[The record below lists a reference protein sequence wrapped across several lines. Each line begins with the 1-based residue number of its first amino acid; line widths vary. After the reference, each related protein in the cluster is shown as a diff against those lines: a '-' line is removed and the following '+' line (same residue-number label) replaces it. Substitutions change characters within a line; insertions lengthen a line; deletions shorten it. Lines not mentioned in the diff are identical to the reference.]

1 MDFSLP
7 QTHLNGLSAQQF
19 LDEYWQKKPLLIR
32 GAFPEFQSPDFCP
45 LSPDELAGLALEE
58 DIISRLI
65 TGTHDDDNWN
75 IEYGPFHPNRFEQ
88 LPESGWS
95 LLVSDVEKH
104 LPDFSQFV
112 DYFRFIPDWRIDD
125 LMVSY
130 APKDGSVGK
139 HTDEYDVFLL
149 QTYGQR
155 RWQIED
161 ERSQSDV
168 LPNIDIQLLKDFN
181 ATQDWVLEP
190 GDMLYLPPGV
200 AHYGVAQSDCMT
212 WSFGFRSPSWQSLI
226 EDYCDTASKHLS
238 QAQRYA
244 DPHLTLQANP
254 AHISS
259 QALNTVRE
267 KLNELLHMDDTQFA
281 NWFGKSVSEQACHF
295 TLHEQHISA
304 DSLACDLTSGRELIL
319 SPYVRLAFTT
329 HADNT
334 YQVFIN
340 GESTQIT
347 PTPKHAHMLERIL
360 HNKRVDIHASHTTLT
375 DDIINWLTAGFNQGY
390 WVWEDELMYEDD
402 NDLSENI

>member
-1 MDFSLP
+1 MDFSTP
-7 QTHLNGLSAQQF
+7 QTHLNGLTAQQF

-32 GAFPEFQSPDFCP
+32 GAFPEFQDPDFCP

-65 TGTHDDDNWN
+65 TGTHKKDDWN

-104 LPDFSQFV
+104 LPDFTQFV

-149 QTYGQR
+149 QAYGQR

-161 ERSQSDV
+161 ERSQSDM
-168 LPNIDIQLLKDFN
+168 LPGLDIQLLKDFN
-181 ATQDWVLEP
+181 ATQDWILEP

-200 AHYGVAQSDCMT
+200 AHYGVAKSDCMT
-212 WSFGFRSPSWQSLI
+212 WSFGFRSPSWQSLLN
-226 EDYCDTASKHLS
+226 DYCDTATKDLTES
-238 QAQRYA
+238 QRYA
-244 DPHLTLQANP
+244 DPHLNTQHNP
-254 AHISS
+254 AEISS
-259 QALNTVRE
+259 QALNDVRA
-267 KLNELLHMDDTQFA
+267 KMSELMQMNDVQFA
-281 NWFGKSVSEQACHF
+281 NWFGKVVSENACDF
-295 TLHEQHISA
+295 TLHEQNITA
-304 DSLACDLTSGRELIL
+304 EQLEDDLASGRELML
-319 SPYVRLAFTT
+319 SPYVRLAFTQ
-329 HADNT
+329 HENNT

-340 GESTQIT
+340 GV
-347 PTPKHAHMLERIL
+347 AHTLNIPPQASAPLTRIL
-360 HNKRVDIHASHTTLT
+360 NNKRVEACGAPLHSTIIH
-375 DDIINWLTAGFNQGY
+375 WLTQGFNQGH
-390 WVWEDELMYEDD
+390 WVWEDELMYDEDD
-402 NDLSENI
+402 NDEQEPS